1 MKVVIAM
8 DSFKGSLSSAAAG
21 EACREGLLRAVP
33 ETDARVFPIADG
45 GEGTMDVFLGLGMER
60 REAEVTGPLGE
71 KMTAGYC
78 AGDGRAFI
86 EMAACAGLP
95 LVPPEKRNPLNTTTR
110 GVGELIGAALDGG
123 AREIYLGIGGS
134 ATSDCGLGMLSA
146 LGFGFFGED
155 GAPCSDRG
163 RDVANVARIDGSHA
177 DRRLSVCRFIV
188 ACDVTNPLFGPN
200 GAAHIFAPQK
210 GASPEDVEFLDA
222 AAEKFAALR
231 SGNNAPLPGAGA
243 AGGLGFALK
252 EFLNA
257 ALVPGIDFVLDAVG
271 LEEEVRDAGLVIT
284 GEGRLDGQSVM
295 GKAPSGVARR
305 AKKYGVPVL
314 ALAGGVGSGAEACNQ
329 AGIDAYFSVVPGP
342 CTLSEAMDA
351 ETARKNLSR
360 TAEQAFRLLLAGRKY
375 PG

>member
-1 MKVVIAM
+1 
-8 DSFKGSLSSAAAG
+8 
-21 EACREGLLRAVP
+21 
-33 ETDARVFPIADG
+33 
-45 GEGTMDVFLGLGMER
+45 
-60 REAEVTGPLGE
+60 
-71 KMTAGYC
+71 MTAGYC

-86 EMAACAGLP
+86 EMAVCAGLP

-110 GVGELIGAALDGG
+110 GVGELILAALDDG

-146 LGFGFFGED
+146 LGYGFFDED
-155 GAPCSDRG
+155 GVPCGDRG
-163 RDVANVARIDGSHA
+163 RDVANVARIDLSGA
-177 DRRLSVCRFIV
+177 DRRLSACRFVV

-210 GASPEDVEFLDA
+210 GASPEDVEFLDTA
-222 AAEKFAALR
+222 AKKFAAL
-231 SGNNAPLPGAGA
+231 SSEHNAGLPGAGA

-252 EFLNA
+252 EFLEA

-271 LEEEVRDAGLVIT
+271 LEGEIRDAELVIT

-314 ALAGGVGSGAEACNQ
+314 ALAGSIGSGAEASNK
-329 AGIDAYFSVVPGP
+329 AGIDAYFSIVPGP
-342 CTLSEAMDA
+342 CTLSEAMDV
-351 ETARKNLSR
+351 ETARKNLAR
-360 TAEQAFRLLLAGRKY
+360 TAEQAFRLFFVGRKH
-375 PG
+375 PE